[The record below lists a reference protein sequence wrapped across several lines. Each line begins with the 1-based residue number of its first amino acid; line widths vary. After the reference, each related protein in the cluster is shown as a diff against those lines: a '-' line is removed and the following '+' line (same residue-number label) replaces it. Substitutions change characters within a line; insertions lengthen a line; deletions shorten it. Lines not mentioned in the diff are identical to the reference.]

1 MKLKHVLFSGLLLSV
16 GFTACTNEDFTE
28 ISAPVNSSDAIALG
42 ENFTIKVG
50 KGAAT
55 KAAFDEEKGVYS
67 PYWEEGDKLGAAWVH
82 KVIALDEDD
91 NTIVAKAEPI
101 GSTYKGFYSNSPLT
115 LTEGAGT
122 NEGTFVTVDEANL
135 FAGAYVLYHPY
146 DKTVSMQG
154 DKIPVAIKSYEFD
167 AANPLKNV
175 SENIFSYSPVKFVPG
190 GNQTGEFTLKQVP
203 VLFRLRFTPDEKL
216 NMDLS
221 GGGITINHIVVEA
234 SNSSTGNVLVEEGAI
249 ETATEPSVDDYN
261 APAEKEALAD
271 IVKYKGG
278 STVDHLFITTKGT
291 DNDNYKMLV
300 KSEPTKEEF
309 VFSIMPFTGEADKVV
324 IKVVTDKGTYAKT
337 YEASRTADAAY
348 ITEFKKAAKEGEVVR
363 VNVVLDVTDPDN
375 VIYTAE
381 EFVDRWNEA
390 VAAGEDAKPL
400 EIGTDLTLEEGL
412 ACGNSNAVFTVS
424 GHKLTVPSLDL
435 TSTSKNGVT
444 FNCPLVVEGK
454 LSTSG
459 DSQLQAD
466 NLTAA
471 EVDIQGDADLT
482 VAEVENMTIA
492 TSGVVKVAGVDD
504 ESVIGKI
511 TNRGQLTP
519 NTANLKIKE
528 LDSTIGALTLTNSYI
543 NNGTMT
549 LGNVTATQALENNGT
564 VKLNGTF
571 TGTFNNNAGATLTIN
586 ADQTAM
592 TLVNAAA
599 DATKKLSAAVVN
611 IAAGKTLTAAT
622 GKIVNNGGIINVYGN
637 LTEKARAALTQ
648 TNDDAR
654 INAGKDAVITM
665 YRGGDALAKGYVM
678 ILNDKNIVN
687 GTLEPIAF
695 SLNDIED
702 VVPTSAATVFVN
714 TDIDSDWMDKNST
727 MNLILNT
734 CNIEFANAAN
744 ITMTGSFTVA
754 GDVKVK
760 LAQGATS
767 ATLKLDNS
775 VKNTIIEGA
784 YLTLCKGF
792 TFYYGT
798 NWVQDGGLDVNGGT
812 AKVKK

>member
-82 KVIALDEDD
+82 KVTALDEDD
-91 NTIVAKAEPI
+91 NTIVAKAELI
-101 GSTYKGFYSNSPLT
+101 GSSYDGFYSNSPLT

-135 FAGAYVLYHPY
+135 FAGAYVLYYPY

-234 SNSSTGNVLVEEGAI
+234 SKGGKDVLVEEGAI
-249 ETATEPSVDDYN
+249 QTNLAPTEADYN
-261 APAEKEALAD
+261 APAEDEALAD
-271 IVKYKGG
+271 IVKYAGG

-291 DNDNYKMLV
+291 DNDNYKMVV

-309 VFSIMPFTGEADKVV
+309 VFSIMPFKEEADEIV

-337 YEASRTADAAY
+337 YTASDAAY
-348 ITEFKKAAKEGEVVR
+348 IAEFKKAAKEGEVVR
-363 VNVVLDVTDPDN
+363 VNVVLDVTKEND

-381 EFVDRWNEA
+381 EFVNRWNEA
-390 VAAGEDAKPL
+390 VAAGTDANL
-400 EIGTDLTLEEGL
+400 VIGTDLTLEEGL

-444 FNCPLVVEGK
+444 FECPLVVEGK

-459 DSQLQAD
+459 DSQLKAD

-492 TSGVVKVAGVDD
+492 TSGVVEVAGVDD

-519 NTANLKIKE
+519 NTDNLTIKE
-528 LDSTIGALTLTNSYI
+528 LDSTIGALTLTNGYT

-549 LGNVTATQALENNGT
+549 LGNVTATQALKNNGT

-622 GKIVNNGGIINVYGN
+622 GKTVNNEGIINVYGN
-637 LTEKARAALTQ
+637 LTEKARTALTQ

-687 GTLEPIAF
+687 GTDEPIAF

-812 AKVKK
+812 AKVPK

>member
-82 KVIALDEDD
+82 KVTALDEDD
-91 NTIVAKAEPI
+91 NTIVAKAELI
-101 GSTYKGFYSNSPLT
+101 GSSYDGFYSNSPLT

-135 FAGAYVLYHPY
+135 FAGAYVLYYPY

-234 SNSSTGNVLVEEGAI
+234 SKGGKDVLVEEGAI
-249 ETATEPSVDDYN
+249 QTNLAPTEADYN
-261 APAEKEALAD
+261 APAEDEALAD
-271 IVKYKGG
+271 IVKYAGG

-291 DNDNYKMLV
+291 DNDNYKMVV

-309 VFSIMPFTGEADKVV
+309 VFSIMPFKEEADEIV

-337 YEASRTADAAY
+337 YTASDAAY
-348 ITEFKKAAKEGEVVR
+348 IAEFKKAAKEGEVVR
-363 VNVVLDVTDPDN
+363 VNVVLDVTKEND

-381 EFVDRWNEA
+381 EFVNRWNEA
-390 VAAGEDAKPL
+390 VAAGTDANL
-400 EIGTDLTLEEGL
+400 VIGTDLTLEEGL

-444 FNCPLVVEGK
+444 FECPLVVEGK

-459 DSQLQAD
+459 DSQLKAD

-492 TSGVVKVAGVDD
+492 TSGVVEVAGVDD

-519 NTANLKIKE
+519 NTDNLTIKE
-528 LDSTIGALTLTNSYI
+528 LDSTIGALTLTNGYT

-622 GKIVNNGGIINVYGN
+622 GKTVNNEGIINVYGN

-687 GTLEPIAF
+687 GTDEPIAF

>member
-82 KVIALDEDD
+82 KVTALDEDD
-91 NTIVAKAEPI
+91 NTIVAKAELI
-101 GSTYKGFYSNSPLT
+101 GSSYDGFYSNSPLT

-135 FAGAYVLYHPY
+135 FAGAYVLYYPY

-234 SNSSTGNVLVEEGAI
+234 SKGGKDVLVEEGAI
-249 ETATEPSVDDYN
+249 QTNLAPTEADYN
-261 APAEKEALAD
+261 APAEDEALAD
-271 IVKYKGG
+271 IVKYAGG

-291 DNDNYKMLV
+291 DNDNYKMVV

-309 VFSIMPFTGEADKVV
+309 VFSIMPFKEEADEIV

-337 YEASRTADAAY
+337 YTASDAAY
-348 ITEFKKAAKEGEVVR
+348 IAEFKKAAKEGEVVR
-363 VNVVLDVTDPDN
+363 VNVVLDVTKEND

-381 EFVDRWNEA
+381 EFVNRWNEA
-390 VAAGEDAKPL
+390 VAAGTDANL
-400 EIGTDLTLEEGL
+400 VIGTDLTLEEGL

-444 FNCPLVVEGK
+444 FECPLVVEGK

-459 DSQLQAD
+459 DSQLKAD

-492 TSGVVKVAGVDD
+492 TSGVVEVAGVDD

-519 NTANLKIKE
+519 NTDNLTIKE
-528 LDSTIGALTLTNSYI
+528 LDSTIGALTLTNGYT

-549 LGNVTATQALENNGT
+549 LGNVTATQALKNNGT

-571 TGTFNNNAGATLTIN
+571 TGTFNNNTGATLTIN

-622 GKIVNNGGIINVYGN
+622 GKTVNNEGIINVYGN

-687 GTLEPIAF
+687 GTDEPIAF